1 MELKQLA
8 VAVGAL
14 TLAGAAS
21 AEFSAN
27 IGATNN
33 YLFRGV
39 TQTNDQPAIQ
49 GGLDYAHDSGFYVG
63 TWASNVEF
71 SGQNG
76 AEIDLYGGFA
86 NSFDNGLGY
95 DVGLIYYAYPNDNK
109 AAFKDINFAE
119 IYGSLSYEWFEA
131 GLAYTFES
139 QATKGPGVAF
149 VDGDLYYYAAVGFE
163 VAPTWTVGGTIGY
176 YDFKEDGSG
185 ANEISYTHFNLDVGK
200 SAGDYG
206 DFTFSLSWADDT
218 ASGLTDDDMLVVVS
232 WGKTFD

>member
-1 MELKQLA
+1 MKLKQLA
-8 VAVGAL
+8 LAVGAL

-27 IGATNN
+27 IGATSN

-39 TQTNDQPAIQ
+39 TQTDDGAAIS
-49 GGLDYAHDSGFYVG
+49 GGLDYAHDSGFYAG

-71 SGQNG
+71 GGTGG
-76 AEIDLYGGFA
+76 AEVDLYGGFSNA
-86 NSFDNGLGY
+86 FDNGLGY
-95 DVGLIYYAYPNDNK
+95 DVGVVYYAYPNDNK
-109 AAFKDINFAE
+109 AAYKDINFAE

-131 GLAYTFES
+131 GLAYTIDS
-139 QATKGPGVAF
+139 DASKAPGVAF
-149 VDGDLYYYAAVGFE
+149 VDGDLYYYAAVSFE

-185 ANEISYTHFNLDVGK
+185 ANELSYAHAQLDIGK
-200 SAGDYG
+200 SAGDFG
-206 DFTFSLSWADDT
+206 DFTFTLSKADDV
-218 ASGLTDDDMLVVVS
+218 ASGLTSDDLLVVVS